1 MHKQLRQTKTGR
13 LTIGNLQ
20 DGIRETKPKAVP
32 TKEPDTLNSSPTNG
46 VGILEGLN
54 DIGKGLTLLT
64 EDRLN
69 IRRSHEDKVI
79 VSVRK
84 PLCSPQLNLLS
95 TIEDHIETEGE

>member
-1 MHKQLRQTKTGR
+1 MHKRPRQTKTGR
-13 LTIGNLQ
+13 LTIGYLQ
-20 DGIRETKPKAVP
+20 DGIRQAKSKAVT

-69 IRRSHEDKVI
+69 IRRSHEDIEI
-79 VSVRK
+79 VRVRK
-84 PLCSPQLNLLS
+84 SLGSPKLNFLT
-95 TIEDHIETEGE
+95 TIENHIGD